1 MIRMK
6 TKYWIIGLPAG
17 TLALALSMQFFIS
30 LKEQPVQRSEL
41 RLAQRIVRDVEGWT
55 VSDEPLGVTEA
66 ATESALNLLNL
77 DDFVYRRYQRG
88 TNYFT
93 IYVAHWVAGKMP
105 TRLVAIHTPDR
116 CWTENGMRCVDL
128 RFGQTY
134 LLRDRKLLPAEWRVF
149 VPRQELD
156 HEKVWGRSGS
166 GAKEASSGPRVQVI
180 YWHLVAGKLYDYG
193 RRFNAVPD
201 PWRWWKDTLEQA
213 AYGSQEQFFVRVASE
228 TPIELLFSD
237 PGFLEVLESVAN
249 LGLYAGEGR

>member
-1 MIRMK
+1 
-6 TKYWIIGLPAG
+6 
-17 TLALALSMQFFIS
+17 MQSGIS
-30 LKEQPVQRSEL
+30 LKEQPVQISGPL
-41 RLAQRIVRDVEGWT
+41 LSQRIVRDVEGWA
-55 VSDEPLGVTEA
+55 VSDEPLGLTEA

-88 TNYFT
+88 SVYFT
-93 IYVAHWVAGKMP
+93 IYVAHWVSGKMP

-116 CWTENGMRCVDL
+116 CWTENGMQCVEL
-128 RFGQTY
+128 RFSQTY
-134 LLRDRKLLPAEWRVF
+134 LVRDRKLLPAEWRVF
-149 VPRQELD
+149 VPRQDLD
-156 HEKVWGRSGS
+156 EEKGWGRSSTAAMQG
-166 GAKEASSGPRVQVI
+166 SSGPRVHVV

-213 AYGSQEQFFVRVASE
+213 AYGSQEQFFIRVASE

-237 PGFLEVLESVAN
+237 PGFQRVLESVAN

>member
-1 MIRMK
+1 MTIK
-6 TKYWIIGLPAG
+6 HWCAGLSVGALLVSIG
-17 TLALALSMQFFIS
+17 MQFCMS
-30 LKEQPVQRSEL
+30 LNESPVEMSGP
-41 RLAQRIVRDVEGWT
+41 RLAQRIAREVEGWT
-55 VSDEPLGVTEA
+55 VSDEPLGATEA
-66 ATESALNLLNL
+66 ATESALSLLNL

-88 TNYFT
+88 SSYFT
-93 IYVAHWVAGKMP
+93 VYVAYWVPGKMP

-128 RFGQTY
+128 RFGRTY

-249 LGLYAGEGR
+249 LGLYAPEQR